1 MIVRSYSL
9 FITSMSSVI
18 YIPIRSKLFPLFS
31 HYIPIKNNIKT
42 ITREL
47 KSYKKGNYIP
57 KIKKMIYDFF
67 KVISEI
73 LECQKV

>member
-1 MIVRSYSL
+1 MKYDIFGSIIVRSCTF

-18 YIPIRSKLFPLFS
+18 YIPNSSQLFQLFF

-47 KSYKKGNYIP
+47 KSYKKRELCSQN
-57 KIKKMIYDFF
+57 KKMIYDFL
-67 KVISEI
+67 K
-73 LECQKV
+73 